1 MSRLFDDEPTDV
13 KLLTNIGSEFSVY
26 KSKDKV
32 YKIFKNN
39 YRLGHID
46 EKSIDYLSMIK
57 TNQILMPTFKL
68 YLNNNLMVDSRK
80 NF

>member
-1 MSRLFDDEPTDV
+1 MSRLFDGEPTNIE
-13 KLLTNIGSEFSVY
+13 LLTNRGSEFSVY

-57 TNQILMPTFKL
+57 NK
-68 YLNNNLMVDSRK
+68 
-80 NF
+80 